1 MYKKS
6 YLAYV
11 QHEEDKLRR
20 YLSLLLYK
28 CRVCDPNIW
37 KIHLT

>member
-11 QHEEDKLRR
+11 QREEDKLRR
-20 YLSLLLYK
+20 YISLLLYK
-28 CRVCDPNIW
+28 WRVCDPYI
-37 KIHLT
+37 